1 MAETFRL
8 IRIAG
13 CVLGLAPALAAGV
26 AYAQTAAKLSS
37 TPVRQSSALYAEV
50 SAKISDGSFA
60 LSSGE
65 SKRQE
70 AAAAQAGAGQ
80 ADQAACPKVA
90 ESEVPLN
97 QVVNARVDSYLDAGH
112 LKPGKEFWVKVAF
125 PIAFT
130 ECSLD
135 GDSDVYGKVMS
146 ASTGKDGSE
155 LSIEFDRAD
164 CSGHK
169 KDLKFWVIALL
180 APPDEIKASHN
191 SLPTAVKG
199 GGRRI
204 SDTAGSSADY
214 DTMLNPGG
222 TPNTVKPGI
231 VVGFPKIKL
240 DPSGGTGCS
249 AKLTS
254 TDKNIHLESGTQLI
268 LMLGRA
274 K

>member
-1 MAETFRL
+1 MVEAFRL
-8 IRIAG
+8 IRITG
-13 CVLGLAPALAAGV
+13 CVSGLVVTLAAGSTF
-26 AYAQTAAKLSS
+26 AQTMSR
-37 TPVRQSSALYAEV
+37 PSSAHDAQPAVV
-50 SAKISDGSFA
+50 SAESAQPAGDPVLMA
-60 LSSGE
+60 AAGE

-70 AAAAQAGAGQ
+70 AAQASAGQ
-80 ADQAACPKVA
+80 TDQTSCPKIA
-90 ESEVPLN
+90 ENEVPLN
-97 QVVNARVDSYLDAGH
+97 QVVNARVDSWLDSGH

-146 ASTGKDGSE
+146 ASGGKDGSE
-155 LSIEFDRAD
+155 LSIEFDHAD

-180 APPDEIKASHN
+180 APPDELKASHDAMP
-191 SLPTAVKG
+191 SAVKG

-204 SDTAGSSADY
+204 SSTVGGTSDY

-240 DPSGGTGCS
+240 DPAGGPGCS

-254 TDKNIHLESGTQLI
+254 SDKNIHLGTGTQMI
-268 LMLGRA
+268 LMMGRA

>member
-1 MAETFRL
+1 MVEPFRL

-13 CVLGLAPALAAGV
+13 CVSGLVVTLAAGT
-26 AYAQTAAKLSS
+26 AFAQTAARPSS
-37 TPVRQSSALYAEV
+37 THDDAQPAVVAAESAQPA
-50 SAKISDGSFA
+50 ADAA
-60 LSSGE
+60 LLTGSGE

-70 AAAAQAGAGQ
+70 AAQAGAGQ
-80 ADQAACPKVA
+80 ADQSSCPKIA
-90 ESEVPLN
+90 ETEVPLN
-97 QVVNARVDSYLDAGH
+97 QVVNARVDSWLDSGH

-135 GDSDVYGKVMS
+135 GDSDVYGKVTS
-146 ASTGKDGSE
+146 ASGGKDGSE

-180 APPDEIKASHN
+180 ASPDELKSAHDAM
-191 SLPTAVKG
+191 PTAVKG

-204 SDTAGSSADY
+204 SDTVGTTTEY
-214 DTMLNPGG
+214 DTLLNPGG

-231 VVGFPKIKL
+231 VVGYPKIKL
-240 DPSGGTGCS
+240 DPSGGPGCS

-254 TDKNIHLESGTQLI
+254 TDKNIHLGTGTQMI
-268 LMLGRA
+268 LMMGRA